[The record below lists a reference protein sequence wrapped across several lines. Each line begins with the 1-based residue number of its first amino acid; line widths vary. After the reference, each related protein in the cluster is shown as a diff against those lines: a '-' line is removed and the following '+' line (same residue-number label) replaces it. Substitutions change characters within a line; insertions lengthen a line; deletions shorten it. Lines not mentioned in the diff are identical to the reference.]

1 MSETTQEK
9 PEREEKNAVFSQ
21 ENPQAAATAAVHR
34 VPKSHVQSQQDE
46 LMAELGI
53 TIPVEVVPLPS
64 QGKVYPQTS
73 PLFQKELL
81 EIKAM
86 TAREEDILTSRAY
99 LKNGTVI
106 TKLIQ
111 SCLAD
116 KSVDVRGML
125 SGDRNAILVAIRITG
140 YGSSYGGTVT
150 CPTCDQ
156 PWEHQFEL
164 AELPLKNLA
173 INPVRPG
180 ENLFELTL
188 PKTGAV
194 IQFKFLT
201 GKDEEEMTLTAE
213 RRKKKLKTQED
224 NIITARLQHQLVS
237 VNNRTE
243 RGLISKFIQHMPAQ
257 DSLAI
262 REYISEHEPGIDMTA
277 EALCENPDCRELVEV
292 DVPLGVNFFWPNTRK

>member
-1 MSETTQEK
+1 MSETTQGK

-21 ENPQAAATAAVHR
+21 ENPHVATTAAANR

-64 QGKVYPQTS
+64 QGKVYPQAS
-73 PLFQKELL
+73 SLHRKELV

-111 SCLAD
+111 SCLTD
-116 KSVDVRGML
+116 RSINVLNML

-140 YGSSYGGTVT
+140 YGSTYGGSVN
-150 CPTCDQ
+150 CPTCDHS
-156 PWEHQFEL
+156 WEHQFEL
-164 AELPLKNLA
+164 AELPLKNLT
-173 INPVRPG
+173 IEPVSPG

-188 PKTGAV
+188 PKSGATV
-194 IQFKFLT
+194 QFKFLT
-201 GKDEEEMTLTAE
+201 GRDEEEITVTAE
-213 RRKKKLKTQED
+213 RRKKKLKSQED
-224 NIITARLQHQLVS
+224 NIVTARLMYQIVS

-243 RGLISKFIQHMPAQ
+243 RGLIAKFVQHMPAA
-257 DSLAI
+257 DSLAM
-262 REYISEHEPGIDMTA
+262 RGYIKEHEPGIEMSS
-277 EALCENPDCRELVEV
+277 EVICQNPDCGELAEV
-292 DVPLGVNFFWPNTRK
+292 DVPLDVNFFWPNSRK